1 LPTTT
6 LPQSSIGVWERID
19 RGLMFVVVGSLVF
32 LLVAPLAMLLT
43 ARFHHDP
50 RADEKMVALGLG
62 VLFASIALM
71 FLTRLTRSLEAGET
85 LGLES
90 HWGGLGGGV
99 GGWRISRPVGYLF
112 CVMTF
117 GALASVAGSR
127 YPDPPPSELTGGTRT
142 PATTTKPA
150 ASPPGTTTTTTTQT
164 EAAPPKP
171 KTEPSKSEPSA
182 PAEGPPKPDAASGR
196 AAPPKSQ

>member
-1 LPTTT
+1 
-6 LPQSSIGVWERID
+6 
-19 RGLMFVVVGSLVF
+19 MFVVVGSLVF
-32 LLVAPLAMLLT
+32 LLLAPLAMLLT
-43 ARFHHDP
+43 ERFHDDP

-62 VLFASIALM
+62 VLFACIALV

-117 GALASVAGSR
+117 GALAAVAVSR
-127 YPDPPPSELTGGTRT
+127 YPDPPPSESAGGTRT
-142 PATTTKPA
+142 PATTTKQA
-150 ASPPGTTTTTTTQT
+150 ASPPGTTTTTQT
-164 EAAPPKP
+164 EAAPSKP
-171 KTEPSKSEPSA
+171 KTEPSKPEPSA
-182 PAEGPPKPDAASGR
+182 PTEGPSKPDAASGR
-196 AAPPKSQ
+196 AAPPKGQ